1 MFSRRMMFGL
11 AACLVVALVLSV
23 AVGQDRA
30 PRQRNTGTDQA
41 SGQRGGQRGGQPG
54 ANSQRGGQ
62 PGERQFDPAQMRQM
76 MEQRTREQL
85 GATEAEWKT
94 LGPRVMKVEQLNRQL
109 SGSGR
114 GMAFGA
120 GRRGG
125 EEGGPQGETTALDKA
140 SQALRTTLRN
150 QSASPDEIKKQ
161 LAALRTARE
170 ATKKEL
176 ATAQADLRKSVN
188 VRQEAQLVLMG
199 LLD

>member
-62 PGERQFDPAQMRQM
+62 PGDRQFDPAQMRQM

-94 LGPRVMKVEQLNRQL
+94 LGPRVMKVEQLNREL
-109 SGSGR
+109 SGSR
-114 GMAFGA
+114 GMSFGG

-125 EEGGPQGETTALDKA
+125 EESGQQAQASALEKA

-150 QSASPDEIKKQ
+150 ESASPDEIKKQ
-161 LAALRTARE
+161 LTALRTARE
-170 ATKKEL
+170 AAKKDL
-176 ATAQADLRKSVN
+176 ATAQAELRKSVN

>member
-1 MFSRRMMFGL
+1 
-11 AACLVVALVLSV
+11 
-23 AVGQDRA
+23 
-30 PRQRNTGTDQA
+30 
-41 SGQRGGQRGGQPG
+41 
-54 ANSQRGGQ
+54 
-62 PGERQFDPAQMRQM
+62 MRQM

-109 SGSGR
+109 SGSSRG
-114 GMAFGA
+114 GMAFGG

-125 EEGGPQGETTALDKA
+125 AEGGQEGEMTAMDKA

-150 QSASPDEIKKQ
+150 ESASPDQIKKE

-170 ATKKEL
+170 AAKKDL
-176 ATAQADLRKSVN
+176 AAAQQDLRKSVN

>member
-54 ANSQRGGQ
+54 D
-62 PGERQFDPAQMRQM
+62 RQFDPAQMRQM

-94 LGPRVMKVEQLNRQL
+94 LGPRVMKVDQLNRQL
-109 SGSGR
+109 SGSSR
-114 GMAFGA
+114 GMAFGG

-170 ATKKEL
+170 AAKKEL